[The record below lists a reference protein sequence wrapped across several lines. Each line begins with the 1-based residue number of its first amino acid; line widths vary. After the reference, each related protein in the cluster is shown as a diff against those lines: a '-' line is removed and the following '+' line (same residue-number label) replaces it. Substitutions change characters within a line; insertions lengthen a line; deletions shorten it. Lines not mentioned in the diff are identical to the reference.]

1 MSILRIDHALGHVLA
16 AEHLFLDF
24 LNVPFL
30 VEVMHL
36 LAELANRIVVIAIL
50 VVLVEARKY
59 VFQRRIFV
67 EILFKAGNLTHKV
80 IHFLL
85 VLCRRHEEKNGVKVI
100 FFRNDAVFSQVVR
113 KDGGWHT
120 EVFVFTGFNIDT
132 RCCQHEFARINKVLV
147 LTVAFEGVPFFAWNK
162 FKKFQILSNKI
173 RRVGLPVSASNFV
186 RNKRLNVVAG
196 IQQQLA
202 CVDSGLDAVGPKSA
216 SGFSFL
222 HFGVERQTADRRG
235 SWTRAS

>member
-67 EILFKAGNLTHKV
+67 L
-80 IHFLL
+80 
-85 VLCRRHEEKNGVKVI
+85 RY
-100 FFRNDAVFSQVVR
+100 FSKR
-113 KDGGWHT
+113 A
-120 EVFVFTGFNIDT
+120 IDS
-132 RCCQHEFARINKVLV
+132 Q
-147 LTVAFEGVPFFAWNK
+147 GDPF
-162 FKKFQILSNKI
+162 SPCS
-173 RRVGLPVSASNFV
+173 LPAS
-186 RNKRLNVVAG
+186 
-196 IQQQLA
+196 
-202 CVDSGLDAVGPKSA
+202 
-216 SGFSFL
+216 
-222 HFGVERQTADRRG
+222 
-235 SWTRAS
+235 